1 MASAA
6 SGSGRRISAVLREG
20 DRVTYLELFFDLVF
34 VLAVTQCTT
43 FMVQD
48 PTWEG
53 LAKGTLILGVVWWAW
68 VGYAWLT
75 SVVDPEEGI
84 VRIAIFAAM
93 AGVIVSALCIP
104 EAFGDLGLTFA
115 IAYGVVRVG
124 QLALFFVA
132 SRDTADLRRSIWTG
146 LVPSTAVGIGLLVV
160 AHFTDGAAQI
170 SLWAAALALDVLGP
184 YLFGSTG
191 WKLAPHHFAERHAL
205 VFIIALGESIVAIAV
220 GSEAGV
226 DAAVITAAVFATALA
241 AAMWWAYFDVVA
253 LVAERRLA
261 RLPVGKEQNEMARDS
276 YSLLHFPMVTGVVL
290 IAFGLHE
297 SLAHL
302 DETLHQQT
310 AFALVGGLAIYLLA
324 HVAFRW
330 RNLHSLNRQRA
341 MLAAGLLVFVPFAD
355 EPDALVTLGITAGLM
370 VALIAYEAIRFAEG
384 RDQVRHADRQ
394 TAPS

>member
-6 SGSGRRISAVLREG
+6 SGSGRRISAVLRED

-104 EAFGDLGLTFA
+104 DAFGDLGLTFA

-253 LVAERRLA
+253 LVAERRLV

-302 DETLHQQT
+302 DETLPQQT

>member
-6 SGSGRRISAVLREG
+6 SGSGRRISAVLRED

-104 EAFGDLGLTFA
+104 DAFGDLGLTFA

-253 LVAERRLA
+253 LVAERRLV

-302 DETLHQQT
+302 DETLPQQT

-341 MLAAGLLVFVPFAD
+341 MLAAGLLIFVPFAD

-370 VALIAYEAIRFAEG
+370 VALIAYEAIRFAES